1 MRLPLSAGQQGIWFA
16 HRLDPSGQRFTC
28 AEYVLIDG
36 AADLGRLR
44 AAWALLR
51 AEAEVVRVRAVVED
65 AGLWQVVDP
74 EHAADLPLIDFS
86 GSDAALRDALRWI
99 HEDVRR
105 PIDLATGPLSA
116 FALLRLSEARTIFYY
131 RIHHVAV
138 DGYGVHLLGR
148 RLAEIYSALERNPES
163 PGEEAS
169 DGAFGTLADLYAEER
184 NYRDSDDFAADRSY
198 WLDRFSDR
206 PEPARVPAPAGP
218 LAPLPEDLLRPR
230 LTRLLQP
237 ADVGLLEK
245 AAAATGTTWQVVFA
259 TAVAAYVSR
268 LSGRADV
275 VLGLPVTARRS
286 VAARRTPGMVTN
298 TVPLRLDAA
307 PGSTLAGLVP
317 RMTREMHR
325 ALRHERFRLEDL
337 HRELGADGDMS
348 ALLGPI
354 VNFMPYGGALR
365 FGPHPAT
372 SHNLASG
379 PVPDLFVTV
388 RPDPTGEA
396 TMLVL
401 EGNPDRYDLP
411 ALEEH
416 LARLTR
422 FVQTVAEQPHAVLDT
437 VDVLLPAERARLFA
451 AGEGAPAP
459 ADDATVVAL
468 FRQQAAGA
476 PDAVAVVDG
485 PAELSYRELDVL
497 SEQLAERLAERGVG
511 PGDLVGI
518 ALPRSAGL
526 VAALL
531 AVLKAGAAFVPLD
544 LAHPAERIASILDD
558 TAPALVISV
567 AGSRSRLPATT
578 PCLLLEERQ
587 SGQDGRA
594 SAGGSRGSAA
604 RPDPDPELPAYVIHT
619 SGSTGRPKG
628 VVVPHRA
635 LRTLIADHIDRYGL
649 GPDGR
654 VLQLVS
660 PGFDVAM
667 ADIWPALAAGAR
679 LVLAPPG
686 RTTSGEALARLLRAH
701 RVTHAAIPP
710 AFLTRLPADDLP
722 ALRVLITGGEPPAP
736 EVLRR
741 WTGGGRRVFNEYG
754 VTEATVTSTVS
765 RPLDDGQD
773 VPVGTPVAGCRVY
786 VLDEALLPVV
796 PGAVGELYIA
806 GDGVA
811 HGYLGRPAL
820 TGERF
825 LPCPYGA
832 PGGRMYRTGDLVRW
846 RPDGQLAYLG
856 RADDQIKIRGFRV
869 EPGEI
874 RAVLAAHPAVDAAVV
889 TVRED
894 RAGHRQLVAYVV
906 PRPDTDADPAGLRRF
921 AARSLPSH
929 MVPAAV
935 VPLAELPLSPNGK
948 VDERALPAPDFGAD
962 TGEFREP
969 RTAREKELCAVFADV
984 LGADRVGAGDSFF
997 DRGGDSIGALKV
1009 VTRARERGLAV
1020 ELADVFAHPTPAGLA
1035 PLARQVTDAEPAGPA
1050 AADLVAL
1057 APDEREA
1064 LAVAHPGL
1072 TEVLPLAPLQEGLLF
1087 HSILAEGGVDAYAAQ
1102 LRLDVQGPLD
1112 QGLLRAAATA
1122 LLDRHS
1128 GLRVAFRHAGL
1139 SRPVQ
1144 VVCADVRPPWTEED
1158 LTGLPAQDRPE
1169 RAELLAARERERPF
1183 DMTAPPLL
1191 RFLVLRLADDRH
1203 RIVLTGHHILWDGWS
1218 TGILVRE
1225 LFALYGSGADARAL
1239 PPAPAHREHLRWLA
1253 RQDRGA
1259 ARQAWGEALA
1269 GLPGPTY
1276 VAPDVS
1282 GPAPERQQHRERAL
1296 DEETTA
1302 ALTAGVRAHGL
1313 TLNTAVQA
1321 AWGLLLARLTGSDD
1335 VVFGTSVSGRPP
1347 ELPGVADMVGLLTN
1361 TVPVRLRLRP
1371 DEPLP
1376 RMLARLQQEQTRLL
1390 PHHHLPLADIQ
1401 RQAPVTGHRDGTLFD
1416 TATTFVTY
1424 AFDATGAGGVEA
1436 AGGADA
1442 SAGAGG
1448 PDGAFGA
1455 HATSNPDRTG
1465 GTDAVADAGGT
1476 DGTDT
1481 AAGARGPRVVGVEV
1495 RDGTHFAL
1503 RLVALPGP
1511 RLRLRLGHRPDAF
1524 SRAEADA
1531 LLDRLVHE
1539 LTDTAARL

>member
-16 HRLDPSGQRFTC
+16 HRMDPSGQRFTC

-65 AGLWQVVDP
+65 AGLWQVIDP

-86 GSDAALRDALRWI
+86 GSDAALQDALRWM

-131 RIHHVAV
+131 RIHHIAV

-148 RLAEIYSALERNPES
+148 RLAEIYSALERNPEA
-163 PGEEAS
+163 PGEEAAA
-169 DGAFGTLADLYAEER
+169 GAFGTLADLYAEER
-184 NYRDSDDFAADRSY
+184 DYRDSADFATDRSY

-218 LAPLPEDLLRPR
+218 LAPLPGDRLRPR
-230 LTRLLQP
+230 LTRLFQP
-237 ADVGLLEK
+237 SDVGLLEK

-388 RPDPTGEA
+388 RPDPTGET

-416 LARLTR
+416 LARLTG
-422 FVQTVAEQPHAVLDT
+422 FVRTLAEQPHAVLGT

-451 AGEGAPAP
+451 AGEGAPGP
-459 ADDATVVAL
+459 ADGATVVDL
-468 FRQQAAGA
+468 FRQRAADA
-476 PDAVAVVDG
+476 PGAVAVTDG
-485 PAELSYRELDVL
+485 AAELSYRELDAL

-518 ALPRSAGL
+518 ALDRSAGL

-544 LAHPAERIASILDD
+544 LAHPAERITAILDD
-558 TAPALVISV
+558 TAPALVVGV

-578 PCLLLEERQ
+578 PCLLMEERQ
-587 SGQDGRA
+587 DGRDGRDA
-594 SAGGSRGSAA
+594 AGGSAGSAV
-604 RPDPDPELPAYVIHT
+604 RPGPDPELPAYVIHT

-635 LRTLIADHIDRYGL
+635 LRTLVADHVDRYGL
-649 GPDGR
+649 GAGDR

-796 PGAVGELYIA
+796 PGAAGELYVA
-806 GDGVA
+806 GEGVA

-825 LPCPYGA
+825 LPCPYGP

-906 PRPDTDADPAGLRRF
+906 PRPDTGADPAALRRF

-962 TGEFREP
+962 AGEFREP
-969 RTAREKELCAVFADV
+969 RTAREKELCAVFAHV
-984 LGADRVGAGDSFF
+984 LGVDRIGAGDSFF
-997 DRGGDSIGALKV
+997 DRGGDSIGALKL

-1035 PLARQVTDAEPAGPA
+1035 PLARQVTGAGPAGPDPA
-1050 AADLVAL
+1050 GLVGL

-1064 LAVAHPGL
+1064 LAALHPGL

-1102 LRLDVQGPLD
+1102 LRLDVEGPLD
-1112 QGLLRAAATA
+1112 RGLLRAAATA
-1122 LLDRHS
+1122 LLDRHT

-1158 LTGLPAQDRPE
+1158 LTGLPERDRTE

-1183 DMTAPPLL
+1183 DMTEPPLL

-1218 TGILVRE
+1218 TAILVRE
-1225 LFALYGSGADARAL
+1225 LFALYRGGADAGAL

-1259 ARQAWGEALA
+1259 ARRAWAEALA

-1282 GPAPERQQHRERAL
+1282 GPAPERQRHRERAL
-1296 DEETTA
+1296 DEGTTA

-1347 ELPGVADMVGLLTN
+1347 ELPQVADLVGLLTN

-1376 RMLARLQQEQTRLL
+1376 RLLARLRQEQTRLL
-1390 PHHHLPLADIQ
+1390 PHHHLPLTDIQ
-1401 RQAPVTGHRDGTLFD
+1401 RQAPVTGHHDGTLFD

-1424 AFDATGAGGVEA
+1424 AFDA
-1436 AGGADA
+1436 DA
-1442 SAGAGG
+1442 PA
-1448 PDGAFGA
+1448 
-1455 HATSNPDRTG
+1455 
-1465 GTDAVADAGGT
+1465 GT
-1476 DGTDT
+1476 DGTDG
-1481 AAGARGPRVVGVEV
+1481 AGGVRVVDVDV

-1503 RLVALPGP
+1503 RLVALPGV
-1511 RLRLRLGHRPDAF
+1511 RLRLRLGHRTDAF

-1531 LLDRLVHE
+1531 LLDQLVHE
-1539 LTDTAARL
+1539 LTDAAARL